1 MAHVFS
7 TGSGVALNLIRSG
20 QATSRR
26 NLIDQLGW
34 SRITLA
40 RRLDELLE
48 AKIIISVGQSDSQG
62 GRPPEEFAVNP
73 SAGLLLAV
81 DIGGSHTRLA
91 ITDLVSTVLIEDEA
105 DIGPSEGPTEIFDW
119 AGQVFDHMLER
130 LGKTHQDVVGIGVGV
145 PGPVDFGSGRLGSPQ
160 LDPQWE
166 NVLVKEFFAQRYG
179 HAVFAVDRDVNVLAL
194 AEARRG
200 WREYTDVIVLKAGI
214 GLGSAFV
221 LNGAIYQGSRGGA
234 GDLSYTHAGSGRLQR
249 LEHVA
254 SGGVIRKELLRQG
267 HKVRTSKDIVNLA
280 RVGNAEVLRLLAEN
294 GTIIGEALAN
304 IVGVLNPQA
313 VVVGGNLAEAGEAF
327 VASIRQAIFSGARD
341 YSLKSLVVEPS
352 RLGSIAGVTGASLIA
367 QDALFESD
375 RISKLTRTN
384 TKSL

>member
-130 LGKTHQDVVGIGVGV
+130 LGKTHKDVVGIGVGV

-166 NVLVKEFFAQRYG
+166 NVLVKEFFAERYG

-234 GDLSYTHAGSGRLQR
+234 GDLSFTHAGSGRLQR
-249 LEHVA
+249 LEQVA

-280 RVGNAEVLRLLAEN
+280 RVGNSEVLRLLAEN

-375 RISKLTRTN
+375 RISKLSRTN
-384 TKSL
+384 SKAL

>member
-166 NVLVKEFFAQRYG
+166 NVLVKEFFAERYG